1 MAHPVSIHPLVIVL
15 DSRIPGQ
22 PLTLT
27 ISQLFSPY
35 SFLIIHLSID
45 SIELFSDVFQF
56 LQDIFHKN
64 KSLIKTNTTMVK
76 NMFPFL
82 RFLARIVFWSY
93 TLIVKEGIKQRLT
106 MERTNTSL
114 KS

>member
-1 MAHPVSIHPLVIVL
+1 MAHPVTIHPIVIVL
-15 DSRIPGQ
+15 DSCIPSQ

-56 LQDIFHKN
+56 LQDVLHIN
-64 KSLIKTNTTMVK
+64 L
-76 NMFPFL
+76 
-82 RFLARIVFWSY
+82 
-93 TLIVKEGIKQRLT
+93 
-106 MERTNTSL
+106 
-114 KS
+114 

>member
-1 MAHPVSIHPLVIVL
+1 MAHPVSIHPRIVVL
-15 DSRIPGQ
+15 DSCIPCQ

-64 KSLIKTNTTMVK
+64 KSLTLLVTDMPGSGKVMQTFLNT
-76 NMFPFL
+76 
-82 RFLARIVFWSY
+82 
-93 TLIVKEGIKQRLT
+93 GII
-106 MERTNTSL
+106 
-114 KS
+114 

>member
-64 KSLIKTNTTMVK
+64 KSLTLLVTDMPGSGKAVQTFLNT
-76 NMFPFL
+76 
-82 RFLARIVFWSY
+82 
-93 TLIVKEGIKQRLT
+93 GII
-106 MERTNTSL
+106 
-114 KS
+114 

>member
-64 KSLIKTNTTMVK
+64 KSLTLLVTDMPGSGKSVQTFLNT
-76 NMFPFL
+76 
-82 RFLARIVFWSY
+82 
-93 TLIVKEGIKQRLT
+93 GII
-106 MERTNTSL
+106 
-114 KS
+114 

>member
-64 KSLIKTNTTMVK
+64 KSLINPTAQSHRILSPYQIKLNT
-76 NMFPFL
+76 L
-82 RFLARIVFWSY
+82 SSSIQL
-93 TLIVKEGIKQRLT
+93 
-106 MERTNTSL
+106 
-114 KS
+114 

>member
-56 LQDIFHKN
+56 LQDIFHTDFSEHRHYLN
-64 KSLIKTNTTMVK
+64 TRLIEYPLGQIDRFDLLLQIHLGVH
-76 NMFPFL
+76 L
-82 RFLARIVFWSY
+82 R
-93 TLIVKEGIKQRLT
+93 
-106 MERTNTSL
+106 
-114 KS
+114 

>member
-1 MAHPVSIHPLVIVL
+1 MAHPVTIHPLVIVL
-15 DSRIPGQ
+15 DSCIPGQ

-64 KSLIKTNTTMVK
+64 KSLTLLVTDMPGSGKVMQTFLNT
-76 NMFPFL
+76 
-82 RFLARIVFWSY
+82 
-93 TLIVKEGIKQRLT
+93 GII
-106 MERTNTSL
+106 
-114 KS
+114 

>member
-1 MAHPVSIHPLVIVL
+1 MAHPVTIHPIVIVL

-45 SIELFSDVFQF
+45 SIELFSDRHYLNTRLIEYPLGQIDRFDLL
-56 LQDIFHKN
+56 LQIH
-64 KSLIKTNTTMVK
+64 LGVH
-76 NMFPFL
+76 L
-82 RFLARIVFWSY
+82 R
-93 TLIVKEGIKQRLT
+93 
-106 MERTNTSL
+106 
-114 KS
+114 

>member
-45 SIELFSDVFQF
+45 SIELFIDVCQF
-56 LQDIFHKN
+56 LQYIFHKN
-64 KSLIKTNTTMVK
+64 KSLTLLVTDMPGSGKVMQTFLNT
-76 NMFPFL
+76 
-82 RFLARIVFWSY
+82 
-93 TLIVKEGIKQRLT
+93 GII
-106 MERTNTSL
+106 
-114 KS
+114 

>member
-64 KSLIKTNTTMVK
+64 KSLTLLVTDMPGFGKAIQTFLNT
-76 NMFPFL
+76 
-82 RFLARIVFWSY
+82 
-93 TLIVKEGIKQRLT
+93 GII
-106 MERTNTSL
+106 
-114 KS
+114 

>member
-56 LQDIFHKN
+56 LKNIFHKN
-64 KSLIKTNTTMVK
+64 KSLTLLVTDMPGSGKVMQTFLNT
-76 NMFPFL
+76 
-82 RFLARIVFWSY
+82 
-93 TLIVKEGIKQRLT
+93 GII
-106 MERTNTSL
+106 
-114 KS
+114 

>member
-1 MAHPVSIHPLVIVL
+1 MAHPVTIHPLVIVL
-15 DSRIPGQ
+15 DSCIPGQ

-45 SIELFSDVFQF
+45 SIELLSDVFQF

-64 KSLIKTNTTMVK
+64 KSLIFITTK
-76 NMFPFL
+76 ITKYCDYFKIYFSTIIL
-82 RFLARIVFWSY
+82 
-93 TLIVKEGIKQRLT
+93 
-106 MERTNTSL
+106 
-114 KS
+114 

>member
-27 ISQLFSPY
+27 ISQLFSLY

-64 KSLIKTNTTMVK
+64 KSLIKDDTKIAKDMCRK
-76 NMFPFL
+76 
-82 RFLARIVFWSY
+82 
-93 TLIVKEGIKQRLT
+93 
-106 MERTNTSL
+106 
-114 KS
+114 

>member
-35 SFLIIHLSID
+35 SFLIIHLSSD

-64 KSLIKTNTTMVK
+64 KSLIKSSTK
-76 NMFPFL
+76 
-82 RFLARIVFWSY
+82 IV
-93 TLIVKEGIKQRLT
+93 II
-106 MERTNTSL
+106 MC
-114 KS
+114 

>member
-45 SIELFSDVFQF
+45 SIEL
-56 LQDIFHKN
+56 
-64 KSLIKTNTTMVK
+64 
-76 NMFPFL
+76 
-82 RFLARIVFWSY
+82 
-93 TLIVKEGIKQRLT
+93 RLF
-106 MERTNTSL
+106 
-114 KS
+114 

>member
-64 KSLIKTNTTMVK
+64 KSLTLLVTDMPGSGKVMQTFLNT
-76 NMFPFL
+76 
-82 RFLARIVFWSY
+82 
-93 TLIVKEGIKQRLT
+93 GII
-106 MERTNTSL
+106 
-114 KS
+114 